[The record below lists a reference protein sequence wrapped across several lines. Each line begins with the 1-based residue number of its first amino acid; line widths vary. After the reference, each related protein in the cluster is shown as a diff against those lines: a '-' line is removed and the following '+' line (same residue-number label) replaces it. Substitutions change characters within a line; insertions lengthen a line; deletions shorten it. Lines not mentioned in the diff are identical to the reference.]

1 MAVFNAEKR
10 KKAHGMRRKVE
21 DYEQPNSYSAVV
33 TVRVYACVCVRVKRV
48 RFLICQWVLRVVG
61 HFPAVANKCVQRG

>member
-1 MAVFNAEKR
+1 MAGVLRLAVFNAEKR

-33 TVRVYACVCVRVKRV
+33 TVRVYACVRACEEGEIFYLSVGAACGGAFSSR
-48 RFLICQWVLRVVG
+48 CQ
-61 HFPAVANKCVQRG
+61 